1 MNYGN
6 VTTEKTMT
14 TEEDEEQEEDE
25 IGKLRASLVSED
37 TLAQYIESSLASGGQ
52 PLPLMNKINTS
63 KLEMLLL
70 SYKLNE
76 INAVSFA
83 NVVP

>member
-37 TLAQYIESSLASGGQ
+37 T
-52 PLPLMNKINTS
+52 
-63 KLEMLLL
+63 
-70 SYKLNE
+70 
-76 INAVSFA
+76 
-83 NVVP
+83 